1 MTVGI
6 TPEDVL
12 KRLEQIDTCTVSNA
26 IEHFQVRLRNE
37 GFTDSSIRCMF
48 PQFGPKVGFAV
59 TARIRT
65 YAAPV
70 TGRWYYDR
78 IDWWNYVRAVP
89 SPRFLAI
96 QDVDDR
102 PGFGALF
109 GEIHAN
115 IARALGCVAHL
126 TNGAVRDLP
135 GIQASGLQSFAG
147 NVAVSHAYAHIIDFG
162 EPVEI
167 GGLQIQPGD
176 LLHGDQHGVVSVPAS
191 IASEI
196 PKIAARSIAEE
207 RELLSLCRSREFSFE
222 KLTAQIEA
230 ASIRSGQPDRDPK

>member
-1 MTVGI
+1 MTVGK
-6 TPEDVL
+6 TPEDVV

-26 IEHFQVRLRNE
+26 IERFEVRPRNE
-37 GFTDSSIRCMF
+37 GFADRSIRCLF
-48 PQFGPKVGFAV
+48 PQFGPKVGYAV
-59 TARIRT
+59 TARMRT

-78 IDWWNYVRAVP
+78 IDWWTYVQAAP
-89 SPRFLAI
+89 APRFLVI
-96 QDVDDR
+96 QDVDEK

-115 IARALGCVAHL
+115 IAMALGCVAHL

-135 GIQASGLQSFAG
+135 GIQASGLQAFAG
-147 NVAVSHAYAHIIDFG
+147 NIAVSHAYAHIIDFG

-176 LLHGDQHGVVSVPAS
+176 LLHGDQHGVIAVPAS
-191 IASEI
+191 IAPEI
-196 PKIAARSIAEE
+196 PDMAAKLIAEE
-207 RELLSLCRSREFSFE
+207 RELLALCRSRDFSFD

>member
-1 MTVGI
+1 V
-6 TPEDVL
+6 
-12 KRLEQIDTCTVSNA
+12 Q
-26 IEHFQVRLRNE
+26 
-37 GFTDSSIRCMF
+37 
-48 PQFGPKVGFAV
+48 
-59 TARIRT
+59 
-65 YAAPV
+65 AAP
-70 TGRWYYDR
+70 
-78 IDWWNYVRAVP
+78 A
-89 SPRFLAI
+89 PRFLVI
-96 QDVDDR
+96 EDIDEK

-115 IARALGCVAHL
+115 IAVALGCVAHL

-135 GIQASGLQSFAG
+135 GIQASGLQSFAR

-162 EPVEI
+162 EPVRI

-176 LLHGDQHGVVSVPAS
+176 LLHGDQHGVVSIPVS

-196 PKIAARSIAEE
+196 PDVAAKLVAEE
-207 RELLSLCRSREFSFE
+207 RELLALCRSGDFSFE

>member
-1 MTVGI
+1 MTVGT
-6 TPEDVL
+6 TPEDVV
-12 KRLEQIDTCTVSNA
+12 KQLEQIDSCTVSNA
-26 IEHFQVRLRNE
+26 IERFQVRLRNE
-37 GFTDSSIRCMF
+37 GFADSSVRCLF
-48 PQFGPKVGFAV
+48 PQFGPKIGYAV

-65 YAAPV
+65 NGAPV

-78 IDWWNYVRAVP
+78 IDWWAYVQAAP
-89 SPRFLAI
+89 GPRFLVI
-96 QDVDDR
+96 QDVDDE

-115 IARALGCVAHL
+115 IAVALGCVAHL

-135 GIQASGLQSFAG
+135 GIQASGLQVFAG

-167 GGLQIQPGD
+167 GGLQIYPGD
-176 LLHGDQHGVVSVPAS
+176 LLHGDRHGIVAVPAS
-191 IASEI
+191 IAPEI
-196 PKIAARSIAEE
+196 PDMAAKLIAEE
-207 RELLSLCRSREFSFE
+207 RELLALCRSRDFSFD

>member
-1 MTVGI
+1 MTVGT

-12 KRLEQIDTCTVSNA
+12 KQLEQLDSCTVSNA
-26 IEHFQVRLRNE
+26 IERFQVRLRNE
-37 GFTDSSIRCMF
+37 GFADSSIRCLF
-48 PQFGPKVGFAV
+48 PQFGSKVGYAA

-65 YAAPV
+65 NAAPV

-78 IDWWNYVRAVP
+78 IDWWTYVQAAP
-89 SPRFLAI
+89 APRFLVI
-96 QDVDDR
+96 EDIDEK

-115 IARALGCVAHL
+115 IAVALGCVAHL

-135 GIQASGLQSFAG
+135 GIQASGLQSFAR

-162 EPVEI
+162 EPVRI

-176 LLHGDQHGVVSVPAS
+176 LLHGDQHGVVSIPVS

-196 PKIAARSIAEE
+196 PDVAAKLVAEE
-207 RELLSLCRSREFSFE
+207 RELLALCRSGDFSFE

>member
-1 MTVGI
+1 MIVGT
-6 TPEDVL
+6 TPENVL
-12 KRLEQIDTCTVSNA
+12 KQLEQIDSCTVSNA
-26 IEHFQVRLRNE
+26 IERFQVRLRNE
-37 GFTDSSIRCMF
+37 GFADSSIRCLF
-48 PQFGPKVGFAV
+48 PQFGPKVGYAV
-59 TARIRT
+59 PARIRT

-78 IDWWNYVRAVP
+78 IDWWNYVRTVP
-89 SPRFLAI
+89 APRFLVI
-96 QDVDDR
+96 QDMDET

-115 IARALGCVAHL
+115 IATALRCVAHL

-196 PKIAARSIAEE
+196 PEIAAKLIAEE
-207 RELLSLCRSREFSFE
+207 GELLTLCRSRDFSFE